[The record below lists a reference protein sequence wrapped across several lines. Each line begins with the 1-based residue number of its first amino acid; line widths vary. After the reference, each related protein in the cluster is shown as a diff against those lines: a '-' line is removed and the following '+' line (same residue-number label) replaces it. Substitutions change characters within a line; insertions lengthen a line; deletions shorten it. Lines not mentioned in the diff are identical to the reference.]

1 MAPVSI
7 KALHLVCPKVV
18 GIVAPM
24 ALPTVTIFTKRS
36 CLLCF
41 GFGKYNSR
49 LYPLLS
55 QMGGSI
61 SSSSPSSISSSGPAI
76 SARISYNSVGSE
88 SLPSKLSSPTSTKY
102 SSSSSLASTML
113 TVEVF

>member
-7 KALHLVCPKVV
+7 RTLHLVFPKVV

-41 GFGKYNSR
+41 GFGKYNSE
-49 LYPLLS
+49 LYPLLNH
-55 QMGGSI
+55 MGGSI
-61 SSSSPSSISSSGPAI
+61 SSFSPFSISCTCIISGCLAK
-76 SARISYNSVGSE
+76 
-88 SLPSKLSSPTSTKY
+88 LTPSDN
-102 SSSSSLASTML
+102 
-113 TVEVF
+113 